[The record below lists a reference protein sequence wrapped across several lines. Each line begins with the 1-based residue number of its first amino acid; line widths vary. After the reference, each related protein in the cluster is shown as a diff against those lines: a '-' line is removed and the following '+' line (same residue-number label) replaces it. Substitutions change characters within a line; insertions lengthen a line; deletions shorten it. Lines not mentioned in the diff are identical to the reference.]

1 MLLTTEMDF
10 WRRSAGSSRRERI
23 RNERIRDIM
32 KVNTTIVENIRTNQ
46 LRWYEHV
53 VRMERER
60 LPKQVLLWT
69 GKKKKR
75 KAKTKLDRR
84 HTRGVETKR
93 TKNNVMT
100 EDSGKWISDDAV
112 ECCKPE
118 RYRCP
123 QKKRRVHSS
132 LIYRR
137 ILIVYTPNQMVVSRL
152 QNGLI
157 NSRIAPRASRL
168 NCQNIFFSNRIT
180 YFFLVILIGIL
191 ILKTT
196 MYHKYNFT

>member
-93 TKNNVMT
+93 T
-100 EDSGKWISDDAV
+100 
-112 ECCKPE
+112 
-118 RYRCP
+118 
-123 QKKRRVHSS
+123 QRR
-132 LIYRR
+132 
-137 ILIVYTPNQMVVSRL
+137 
-152 QNGLI
+152 
-157 NSRIAPRASRL
+157 
-168 NCQNIFFSNRIT
+168 
-180 YFFLVILIGIL
+180 
-191 ILKTT
+191 T
-196 MYHKYNFT
+196 M